1 MRSGPRLGFRK
12 GVSMEKDKKTQRPGQ
27 WDQRERK
34 DYDLKDIEENF
45 DKDDQ
50 NFEFEADDEDVKDL
64 RRLNESQETSRSAP

>member
-1 MRSGPRLGFRK
+1 
-12 GVSMEKDKKTQRPGQ
+12 MEKDKKTQRPGQ

-50 NFEFEADDEDVKDL
+50 NFEFEADDEDVKEL
-64 RRLNESQETSRSAP
+64 RRLNESQEAPRSEP